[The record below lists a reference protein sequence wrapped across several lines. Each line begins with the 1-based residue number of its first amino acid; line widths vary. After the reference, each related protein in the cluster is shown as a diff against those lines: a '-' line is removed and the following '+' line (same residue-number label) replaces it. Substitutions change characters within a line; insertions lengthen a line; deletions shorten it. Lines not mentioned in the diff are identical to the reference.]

1 MPGLMRA
8 GPGGWFNALRKAG
21 LAMVR
26 PRTFDLL

>member
-21 LAMVR
+21 AAMVR
-26 PRTFDLL
+26 LETFD